1 MTKLAKAIS
10 LGMAAAM
17 LTASLPNLAAA
28 DDDRRGRRHDARE
41 YRDDNRRDH
50 RGDWRYK
57 KERHA
62 KHYKKERRQRHAEKR
77 RHKKV
82 VVRKHHDKRVVV
94 HKHKRKHRRSYDPW
108 PLLAVVGITAAYLH
122 ANAAQAQPEV
132 RYVEPLPAPVPQ
144 TVAAV
149 QPEPQGPTST
159 CLMTREYQTQIVVN
173 GKLVDGYGDACLQPD
188 GSWYRGPA
196 VAVNY

>member
-1 MTKLAKAIS
+1 MTKLMKAIS

-28 DDDRRGRRHDARE
+28 GDDDRGRRHHARE
-41 YRDDNRRDH
+41 HRDDQRGQRDY
-50 RGDWRYK
+50 RKDRDY
-57 KERHA
+57 
-62 KHYKKERRQRHAEKR
+62 KHYKKERRHRNVEKR

-82 VVRKHHDKRVVV
+82 VVQRHHEKRVVV
-94 HKHKRKHRRSYDPW
+94 HKHKHRSRRSYDPW

-122 ANAAQAQPEV
+122 ANVAQAQPQV
-132 RYVEPLPAPVPQ
+132 RYVEPQPALPPQ
-144 TVAAV
+144 TIATV
-149 QPEPQGPTST
+149 QPEPQGPAST

-173 GKLVDGYGDACLQPD
+173 GKLVDGYGHACLQPD

-196 VAVNY
+196 VAINY